1 MTPERWQQ
9 VDQLYHSALDQEPH
23 SHEAV
28 KDMSAAAI
36 IRLSLQ
42 KRSTSFHP

>member
-1 MTPERWQQ
+1 MTPERWRQ
-9 VDQLYHSALDQEPH
+9 VDQFYHSALEREPD

-36 IRLSLQ
+36 IRLNPD
-42 KRSTSFHP
+42 RD